1 MRKTTRCYAA
11 ALLGAL
17 LLWGSVS
24 PGGEDAAPRADKV
37 SMTGEGAYSMK
48 ISPPVMSSRIYYEG
62 SETLGR
68 VGHEA
73 ILKRDIFHQIRKYAY
88 LEFLRLRDEA
98 PEGEKGKFNDEYWA
112 GLQNEFISNERFYT
126 QVLEEYICQLLF
138 YNDYLI
144 SRSKDEIEE
153 QKKALN
159 KAFDSEYLPTLIEQM
174 HCQTQDELE
183 GVYKEKLESSLDEE
197 RRLFIQQT
205 VSSSWVAYNLGT
217 DQWVPTSH
225 DLRRYYEKHR
235 DEYRKE
241 EKVRWQKMTVYFSNH
256 PTRDE
261 AYNKIAY
268 MGNAVKSA
276 TDREGQESAFA
287 KVARTDSEDM
297 FASKGG
303 DCGWTERGKLSSE
316 IIDQALFSDELPIGA
331 LSRILEDDSGLS
343 IVCVLE
349 RQREGWTPFVEVQEE
364 IAKRI
369 KDERLRSLKAKFEA
383 QLAERFAVQ
392 IYKISPEERKMQFET
407 TSRNAVSASGR

>member
-1 MRKTTRCYAA
+1 MRKTTRRYAA
-11 ALLGAL
+11 ALLSAL
-17 LLWGSVS
+17 LLWGSAS
-24 PGGEDAAPRADKV
+24 LGEEDAAPRADRV
-37 SMTGEGAYSMK
+37 SMTGDGAYSMK

-98 PEGEKGKFNDEYWA
+98 PEEEKGKFNDEYWA

-183 GVYKEKLESSLDEE
+183 DVYNERLESSLDEE

-217 DQWVPTSH
+217 DQ
-225 DLRRYYEKHR
+225 
-235 DEYRKE
+235 
-241 EKVRWQKMTVYFSNH
+241 
-256 PTRDE
+256 
-261 AYNKIAY
+261 
-268 MGNAVKSA
+268 
-276 TDREGQESAFA
+276 
-287 KVARTDSEDM
+287 
-297 FASKGG
+297 
-303 DCGWTERGKLSSE
+303 
-316 IIDQALFSDELPIGA
+316 
-331 LSRILEDDSGLS
+331 
-343 IVCVLE
+343 
-349 RQREGWTPFVEVQEE
+349 
-364 IAKRI
+364 
-369 KDERLRSLKAKFEA
+369 
-383 QLAERFAVQ
+383 
-392 IYKISPEERKMQFET
+392 
-407 TSRNAVSASGR
+407 